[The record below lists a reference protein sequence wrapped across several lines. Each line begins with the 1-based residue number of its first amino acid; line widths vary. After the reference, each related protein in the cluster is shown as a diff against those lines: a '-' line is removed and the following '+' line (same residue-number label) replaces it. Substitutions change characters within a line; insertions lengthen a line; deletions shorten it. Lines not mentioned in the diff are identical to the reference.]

1 MSRQGAAQELFQEVS
16 AMEKEPLNRS
26 DVQKEIQNTEL
37 LEMQIRPLTVDEAE
51 LVAGGDLPII
61 IND

>member
-1 MSRQGAAQELFQEVS
+1 
-16 AMEKEPLNRS
+16 MEKEPLNRS